1 MGDGHNPSHWNA
13 GLTGQA
19 TRLAPLSFSPW
30 QWHGAVPGLGS
41 GLCSV
46 LPLAV
51 DPLFLRGLDAS
62 WAGWMS
68 SRRITSQSI
77 RETLPGDPCHDRFSV
92 QTCFGLSRF
101 PPGEGELQGT
111 CWGLRTPLQIRF
123 WTPPGEKA
131 WAEHT

>member
-51 DPLFLRGLDAS
+51 DPLFLRGLHAS
-62 WAGWMS
+62 WSGWMS
-68 SRRITSQSI
+68 SRRITSRSI
-77 RETLPGDPCHDRFSV
+77 RETRSGDPCRDCFSL
-92 QTCFGLSRF
+92 QTCLGLSRF
-101 PPGEGELQGT
+101 PTGEGELQGA
-111 CWGLRTPLQIRF
+111 CWGLRTPLQIR
-123 WTPPGEKA
+123 
-131 WAEHT
+131 